1 MASVNLPNIDI
12 TNNDIDAASLPQ
24 LQKIVKALLNTTAI
38 LTEELTFLLN
48 NLDTKNVNEI
58 DGDVLVEG
66 TVTAD
71 KVAANSITADKMNVN
86 ELSAITANLGHI
98 TAGLIEAVEIY
109 GSLISGGTVEG
120 ATVTTRIGSG
130 RGIVMNSGW
139 ADLEIYSGVGSA
151 ELIFSIR
158 DLLGDAS
165 VVFEENGDISAINGD
180 LTLRAQRIF
189 INAPD
194 GVFVNGVQIG

>member
-1 MASVNLPNIDI
+1 MANVQLPSINTTPSEID
-12 TNNDIDAASLPQ
+12 NANLPQ
-24 LQKIVKALLNTTAI
+24 LQKIVKGLMNSTAI
-38 LTEELTFLLN
+38 LTEELTYLLN
-48 NLDTKNVNEI
+48 NLDTRNVNEI
-58 DGDVLVEG
+58 DGDVLVTG
-66 TVTAD
+66 TVTA
-71 KVAANSITADKMNVN
+71 NKMNVN